1 MDAFGRLRVSNCFTT
16 FDYYPSL
23 ITENSSLITE
33 NSSLDIDNWVNI
45 TGGDASSSYNSNNYI
60 IPNTYNCCTIKN

>member
-16 FDYYPSL
+16 FDYYP
-23 ITENSSLITE
+23 SLITE

>member
-1 MDAFGRLRVSNCFTT
+1 LDAFGRLRVSNCFTT
-16 FDYYPSL
+16 FDYYP
-23 ITENSSLITE
+23 SLITE